1 MNWQFQK
8 GINKSMFPRLPS
20 QEVDAEKVSDATPDL
35 GDAAA
40 SAHSDVPPVPAQ
52 ACITRKGSDLYHL
65 IIS

>member
-1 MNWQFQK
+1 
-8 GINKSMFPRLPS
+8 MFPRLPS

-35 GDAAA
+35 GDAQA
-40 SAHSDVPPVPAQ
+40 SAHSEVPPVPAQ